1 MSGFFSKLGKKAD
14 ELAAAA
20 AEKASELKE
29 AASEKI
35 EEVVKDKTYF
45 FDTNK
50 AKEFDWNYDAFYGTK
65 DEIFEHLKNIG
76 VVYEPPSTEE
86 QE

>member
-35 EEVVKDKTYF
+35 EEVVKDKRYKITF
-45 FDTNK
+45 ECSGNIREFEGTKEELFEQLKQEELLVEMKDQD
-50 AKEFDWNYDAFYGTK
+50 AKEN
-65 DEIFEHLKNIG
+65 
-76 VVYEPPSTEE
+76 
-86 QE
+86 